1 MYEPVTNFL
10 TNHFAK
16 KKKERKKKK
25 LKPLRT
31 RLFYTSHWTNIS
43 IDIFEDYSG
52 TSIKN
57 IYWDINESKNKY
69 MYLFLYPTILQKSSK
84 SSQIRPF
91 NFAPYQINKIV
102 LSRHEFLWYRIHVEG
117 LVLILPGTNLT

>member
-1 MYEPVTNFL
+1 MKV
-10 TNHFAK
+10 
-16 KKKERKKKK
+16 
-25 LKPLRT
+25 RT
-31 RLFYTSHWTNIS
+31 STCTYSSIQLFW
-43 IDIFEDYSG
+43 
-52 TSIKN
+52 K
-57 IYWDINESKNKY
+57 
-69 MYLFLYPTILQKSSK
+69 KSSK